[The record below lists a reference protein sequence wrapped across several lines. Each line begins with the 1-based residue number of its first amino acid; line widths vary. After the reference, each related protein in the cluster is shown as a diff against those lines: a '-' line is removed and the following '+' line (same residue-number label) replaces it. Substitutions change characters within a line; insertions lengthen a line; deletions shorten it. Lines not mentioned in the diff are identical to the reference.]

1 MAARP
6 HARAAFL
13 KDALRTLDLLQPPRA
28 AAAWAAMPRE
38 TAARIERAA
47 RLDWLPAGCALDILR
62 SIEVAAGDAGVRR
75 CSIAAMEKTLGAPL
89 LRGFVEAALG
99 ALHVTPRALARA
111 IAASWPL
118 HYRQSGDL
126 VVGDAPGGGVR
137 VVHAGIPDALR
148 EPCWLLSMASCLGRA
163 AQVVAP
169 DARVEIDDG
178 RTVAYTVR
186 WNEVR

>member
-1 MAARP
+1 MAASP
-6 HARAAFL
+6 HARASFL
-13 KDALRTLDLLQPPRA
+13 KDALRTLDLLEPPRA

-62 SIEVAAGDAGVRR
+62 SIEVAAGDEGVRR
-75 CSIAAMEKTLGAPL
+75 CSIAAMEATLGAPL
-89 LRGFVEAALG
+89 LRAFVEAALG

-111 IAASWPL
+111 VAGAWPL
-118 HYRQSGDL
+118 HYRHSGDL
-126 VVGDAPGGGVR
+126 VVGDAPGRGVR

-169 DARVEIDDG
+169 DVRVELDDG

-186 WNEVR
+186 WGEVR